1 MSDAEEAPRDVIAQ
15 FIDQVKDLRRW
26 VVEQASRPNRQRQP
40 WPVLELAR
48 AGWLDTHYNSGGAL
62 YVRSHDE
69 GRIIDEFKRIWFAL
83 GSKLSILSTLPDHIR
98 MQILEWYA
106 KARDSQ
112 WDDVNLRD
120 LSRLRSAVTA
130 RDIREWEEWSNDPKN
145 WLPGEAEMRKRA
157 RLMPGD
163 SAGGEAH
170 VLRGGS
176 PAENF
181 MERVLYLVR
190 WIRDEFHDE
199 RELPDREMIRAAGL
213 MGMTENPRSY
223 LRRERRDLN
232 GDWADLQALWTAF
245 ANRKSQILALPA
257 QVQQRIIDFVAPWRD
272 ESLQQPFMQ
281 PRFLS
286 GLRSAFFH
294 LAVSSDRYFTP
305 QRIVH
310 GEFGIPPSG

>member
-130 RDIREWEEWSNDPKN
+130 YVTNYDYHVKKPQFEVEPIPMNLVPLGWEEYPSTRGTGASTPAPGPASPARPPINAPAPRDVRRDIREWEEWSNDPKN

-163 SAGGEAH
+163 
-170 VLRGGS
+170 R
-176 PAENF
+176 
-181 MERVLYLVR
+181 Y
-190 WIRDEFHDE
+190 
-199 RELPDREMIRAAGL
+199 PDRE
-213 MGMTENPRSY
+213 
-223 LRRERRDLN
+223 
-232 GDWADLQALWTAF
+232 
-245 ANRKSQILALPA
+245 
-257 QVQQRIIDFVAPWRD
+257 
-272 ESLQQPFMQ
+272 
-281 PRFLS
+281 
-286 GLRSAFFH
+286 
-294 LAVSSDRYFTP
+294 
-305 QRIVH
+305 
-310 GEFGIPPSG
+310 

>member
-130 RDIREWEEWSNDPKN
+130 YVTNYDYHVKKPQFEVEPIPMNLALPAPPAPPINAPAPRDVRRDIREWEEWSNDPKN

-163 SAGGEAH
+163 
-170 VLRGGS
+170 R
-176 PAENF
+176 
-181 MERVLYLVR
+181 Y
-190 WIRDEFHDE
+190 
-199 RELPDREMIRAAGL
+199 PDRE
-213 MGMTENPRSY
+213 
-223 LRRERRDLN
+223 
-232 GDWADLQALWTAF
+232 
-245 ANRKSQILALPA
+245 
-257 QVQQRIIDFVAPWRD
+257 
-272 ESLQQPFMQ
+272 
-281 PRFLS
+281 
-286 GLRSAFFH
+286 
-294 LAVSSDRYFTP
+294 
-305 QRIVH
+305 
-310 GEFGIPPSG
+310 